1 MTKKSI
7 FISTLTIMVL
17 AVMFITAAATEV
29 RVGSMGGV
37 GFYTHD
43 NSNIFYFPGAICSYS
58 GQVYGEFRVKST
70 PNSYTVGVNY
80 PVNEKSVVG
89 VYLNRPVP
97 ITVPSESCEDV
108 SLDQTTD
115 FFYGRRMSQFDLGFK
130 VSLGMDSYKQDS
142 IGETP
147 ALDESARYI
156 QLAGGI
162 SNEKMDL
169 GAFVELPHAKFE
181 QSGVTDTWSG
191 FGFGVIGRM
200 FYERDAATKLVPL
213 VAFNTRKVNG
223 KSSVAGS
230 DKEDFTDMNIGVGIG
245 VNHQINE
252 NNLLVGAIEVLG
264 YQSSKDKLTSGA
276 TTTTITNSRT
286 TLPGLYMGIES
297 KIRHWLTGRLGAAQV
312 WQKNKTKNEET
323 GNPTVER
330 STRGSEYNVTF
341 GLGLNFGDFSA
352 DAAINEG
359 IFFDGPNFISGET
372 NPLASRSGVSLQI
385 LAGYR
390 RHQ

>member
-1 MTKKSI
+1 MTRKSI
-7 FISTLTIMVL
+7 SISVL
-17 AVMFITAAATEV
+17 AILVFAAMFSTVAATEV

-43 NSNIFYFPGAICSYS
+43 NSNIFYFPGSIYSYS
-58 GQVYGEFRVKST
+58 GQVYGEFRVKSE

-80 PVNEKSVVG
+80 PVNENSVVG

-97 ITVPSESCEDV
+97 INVPSGLLEDV

-115 FFYGRRMSQFDLGFK
+115 FFYGKRMSQFDLGFK
-130 VSLGMDSYKQDS
+130 VSLGMDSFKQDS
-142 IGETP
+142 IGET
-147 ALDESARYI
+147 ASVDESARYI
-156 QLAGGI
+156 QFAGGI

-169 GAFVELPHAKFE
+169 GAFVELPHAKYE
-181 QSGVTDTWSG
+181 QSGITDTWSG

-213 VAFNTRKVNG
+213 VAFHTRKVNG

-230 DKEDFTDMNIGVGIG
+230 DKEDFTDMNFGLGIG
-245 VNHQINE
+245 VNHQIND
-252 NNLLVGAIEVLG
+252 NNLLVGAIEVFG
-264 YQSSKDKLTSGA
+264 YQSSKDKLTSGS
-276 TTTTITNSRT
+276 TTSTITTSRT

-297 KIRHWLTGRLGAAQV
+297 KIRSWLTGRLGAAQV
-312 WQKNKTKNEET
+312 WQKNTTKDEET
-323 GNPTVER
+323 GDPAVER
-330 STRGSEYNVTF
+330 SSRGSEYNVSF
-341 GLGLNFGDFSA
+341 GLGFNFGDFTA

-372 NPLASRSGVSLQI
+372 NPLASR
-385 LAGYR
+385 LALVYKF
-390 RHQ
+390 